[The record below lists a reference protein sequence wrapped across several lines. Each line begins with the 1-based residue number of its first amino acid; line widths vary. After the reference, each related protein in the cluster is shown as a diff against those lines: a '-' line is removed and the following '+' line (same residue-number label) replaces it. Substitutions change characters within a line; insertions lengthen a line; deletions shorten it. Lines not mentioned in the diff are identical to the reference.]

1 MWRSIQKG
9 LPKWKTIYSHSVN
22 KSRVA
27 SQTIWLE
34 YIRNK
39 DLPKQVDKPFQMR
52 QQQNKQ
58 AAQLLHF
65 RSDTKVNEKLFT
77 RLRRNSTKYLF

>member
-1 MWRSIQKG
+1 M
-9 LPKWKTIYSHSVN
+9 
-22 KSRVA
+22 A

-39 DLPKQVDKPFQMR
+39 DLPKQVDKLFQMR
-52 QQQNKQ
+52 RQQNKQ

-65 RSDTKVNEKLFT
+65 RSDTKVNEKTFLHGYEEIQQSIYFNLT
-77 RLRRNSTKYLF
+77 PFIRFLLKG